1 MTSLVVFG
9 GFALFV
15 IYAMA
20 HFVHDWMDSRRAR
33 QFEEHQD
40 EMMDTITE
48 MRIRRNFN
56 QGG

>member
-1 MTSLVVFG
+1 MTSLIVF
-9 GFALFV
+9 AVLTLTV

-20 HFVHDWMDSRRAR
+20 HFVHDWRDSKRAR
-33 QFEEHQD
+33 QFEEHED
-40 EMMDTITE
+40 GMMDTITE

>member
-1 MTSLVVFG
+1 MISLVVFG
-9 GFALFV
+9 GLTLFA

-20 HFVHDWMDSRRAR
+20 HFVHDWRDSN
-33 QFEEHQD
+33 EEHED

>member
-1 MTSLVVFG
+1 MTSLIVFG
-9 GFALFV
+9 AVVLFV
-15 IYAMA
+15 LYAMA
-20 HFVHDWMDSRRAR
+20 HFVHDWSDSKRAR
-33 QFEEHQD
+33 KFEEHQD